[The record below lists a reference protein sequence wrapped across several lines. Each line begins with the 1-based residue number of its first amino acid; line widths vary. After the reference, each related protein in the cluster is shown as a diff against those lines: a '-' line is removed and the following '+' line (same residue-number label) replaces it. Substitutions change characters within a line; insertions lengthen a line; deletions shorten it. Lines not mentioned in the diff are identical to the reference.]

1 MIMVMLQGEMS
12 LNNSFNKNLLMSLRL
27 KFIYLLL
34 FSCLLLTAQTRRALV
49 IGLGQQEDR
58 SWQKINGDKDVP
70 LIIDMLKNAGYHQ
83 KDIIS
88 LVNEQATKQGI
99 VMAFKKLTNL
109 CKQNDIVYIHFSGH
123 GQRVTDVDGDET
135 NGWDESWI
143 PYDAYRK
150 YGNMDKGEK
159 HLIDDE
165 IYTFLMDIKQRI
177 GNGGKILVVVDAC
190 HGGGSTFGIESFC
203 YGLELTTRGGV
214 ESFIIPILGKRVSN
228 VPKSPERWLTL
239 SACKSFQLNQEL
251 SNPRAGILSY
261 ALYSISQ
268 KGSIK
273 MELIEDFIR
282 NNKGPLEQ
290 TPILTGETNKYKIS
304 DILK

>member
-1 MIMVMLQGEMS
+1 
-12 LNNSFNKNLLMSLRL
+12 MSLRY

-34 FSCLLLTAQTRRALV
+34 SSYLLLPAQTKRALV
-49 IGLGQQEDR
+49 IGLGKQEDS
-58 SWQKINGDKDVP
+58 SWQKINGDKDIP
-70 LIIDMLKNAGYHQ
+70 LIIDMLQKARYNK

-88 LVNEQATKQGI
+88 LVNEQATKQKI
-99 VMAFKKLTNL
+99 VMAFRKLTEL
-109 CKQNDIVYIHFSGH
+109 CKRNDIIYIHFSGH
-123 GQRVTDVDGDET
+123 GQRITDLNGDEAD
-135 NGWDESWI
+135 GWDEAWI

-150 YGNMDKGEK
+150 YGDKDKGEK

-165 IYTFLMDIKQRI
+165 IYKFLMDIKQKI
-177 GNGGKILVVVDAC
+177 GDGGKILVAVDAC
-190 HGGGSTFGIESFC
+190 HGGGSTFGMVPFNFGI
-203 YGLELTTRGGV
+203 ELTTRGV
-214 ESFIIPILGKRVSN
+214 SDSFVIPSKRLSST
-228 VPKSPERWLTL
+228 PKSPERWLTL
-239 SACKSFQLNQEL
+239 SACKSYQLNQEL
-251 SNPRAGILSY
+251 NTPKAGILSY
-261 ALYSISQ
+261 ALYSISH